1 MSEKLNY
8 DDVVEKLEADGIMQE
23 PDANWIIEYMA
34 SEYGGSLDTTSDFV
48 DNKYDLKIY
57 SESTSDGYDIF
68 WCTIDDRP
76 YVCQD
81 GFYYEDYETWSE
93 QAVEHMTQGGNVWV
107 ESHIWD
113 DMEYNFNHELEQWW
127 SDVYDDLHSEKVD
140 ELIDDGYEYE
150 DE

>member
-1 MSEKLNY
+1 MSETINF

-23 PDANWIIEYMA
+23 PDANWIIEYIA

-48 DNKYDLKIY
+48 DNRYDLKIY

-113 DMEYNFNHELEQWW
+113 DMESDFNLELEQWW

>member
-8 DDVVEKLEADGIMQE
+8 DDVVEKLNEDGIMQE
-23 PDANWIIEYMA
+23 PDANWIIEYIG
-34 SEYGGSLDTTSDFV
+34 SEYGGHMDNTTDWA
-48 DNKYDLKIY
+48 DNKHDLKIY

-113 DMEYNFNHELEQWW
+113 DMESDFNLELEQWW